1 MKKLLTL
8 VSLIILASCGGD
20 KKTDSTSQNQDANF
34 DTYKE
39 RFVEQLWA
47 LYPSW
52 ASSIGFHKY
61 DSVLVIPNEAQRTKE
76 LAFCK
81 AQLDS
86 LKHFD
91 LKALSDNNKTDYHL
105 IENQLKSTEWY
116 ATAFKSYEW
125 NPSDYNVCGSFAE
138 MLANNYDSLDTRIRN
153 FYLKMKNI
161 PAYYETAKQQLKN
174 PTIEHTQLAIDQNL
188 GGASTFD
195 ADLKEALNKSHLD
208 DKEKEEILSRAK
220 EATKAIT
227 DYADWLK
234 HLKQATPR
242 SFRLGKDLY
251 DKKFEHDIQS
261 GYTAEEIYQKALE
274 HKKEWVRLKS
284 WG

>member
-1 MKKLLTL
+1 MKKLLPFL
-8 VSLIILASCGGD
+8 ALIMLASCGGG
-20 KKTDSTSQNQDANF
+20 KKTESASQNQDMEF
-34 DTYKE
+34 DAYKE

-47 LYPSW
+47 LYPGW

-61 DSVLVIPNEAQRTKE
+61 DSLLVIPNETQRGKE

-91 LKALSDNNKTDYHL
+91 LKTLTDNNKTDYHL

-116 ATAFKSYEW
+116 ATVFKSYEW

-161 PAYYETAKQQLKN
+161 PAYYETAK
-174 PTIEHTQLAIDQNL
+174 PYH
-188 GGASTFD
+188 
-195 ADLKEALNKSHLD
+195 
-208 DKEKEEILSRAK
+208 
-220 EATKAIT
+220 
-227 DYADWLK
+227 
-234 HLKQATPR
+234 
-242 SFRLGKDLY
+242 
-251 DKKFEHDIQS
+251 
-261 GYTAEEIYQKALE
+261 
-274 HKKEWVRLKS
+274 
-284 WG
+284 